1 MSRLSTIDPTI
12 SVANKTLDR
21 QHLTVLNLSELTLN
35 LGCGDRKENFKK
47 FNKNLYEFHLR
58 MLDHFYTEEEILASH
73 GFPNI
78 AEHIA
83 EHNQYIERLSYLF
96 FDASNGVIDHARL
109 KYCLSDWLS
118 RHLLESDMQYGE
130 LLRRN

>member
-1 MSRLSTIDPTI
+1 MSRISKLDPSI

-21 QHLTVLNLSELTLN
+21 QHLTVLNLSQLTLS
-35 LGCGDRKENFKK
+35 LGIADRKENFKK

-58 MLDHFYTEEEILASH
+58 ILDHFYTEEEILARH
-73 GFPNI
+73 HFQNI

-96 FDASNGVIDHARL
+96 FDTSNGVIDQPRL

-130 LLRRN
+130 LLRKD